1 LLIRLFR
8 TTAELKIASVQLCPL
23 DLAYAWSSIDRV
35 YHRLLTIRQDWL
47 LYNRVGATLAN
58 GGRADEALSYY
69 YKALEINPAYIRA
82 R

>member
-1 LLIRLFR
+1 M
-8 TTAELKIASVQLCPL
+8 
-23 DLAYAWSSIDRV
+23 
-35 YHRLLTIRQDWL
+35 TIPQDWL

-69 YKALEINPAYIRA
+69 YRALEINPSYIRA